1 MKTIKNYLY
10 SGVLL
15 ILGLFISC
23 EDIGFLDKTPYS
35 TSSPENYYRTVKE
48 FETALIGCYDA
59 INMQSVPGRSV
70 GMGTYMYGLQ
80 FILSAGTD
88 ELILNSS
95 APGGLDRNH
104 FGIASYGIT
113 TQGIGDFWIAFYVG
127 IMRCNVLLEKA
138 STFEAASEAEGNSLT
153 QIVAEVRFL
162 RAFFY
167 YHLTSLFGGIPMN
180 TTSYSDSQA
189 ARESLEVIYTELI
202 IPDLLFAEEN
212 LSSTA
217 PFAGRADMWTAKGY
231 LGVIYNYLAA
241 CKRFQAG
248 EELNFPLNSFQW
260 VDADQMS
267 EDAKEKLEEVVEDSP
282 YRLIE
287 RYDYL
292 FRETTK
298 THQQEECLFTAEY
311 SLVYGGDNYPD
322 VTFIFCPGGNAQ
334 VNGGSWGGYRPT
346 VEFASSY
353 NREIDI
359 RYAHNITGP
368 YNANSVIEDIEG
380 VNYYVPSVSTGPT
393 FGNNGTGK
401 YRHMS
406 PQEKPIPAI
415 ASAISVPLLRF
426 ADVLLQY
433 AEALY
438 FTGDEIRA
446 RTYFTQVRERVVAE
460 DRTVADLDAE
470 YNRDNFIDELLEER
484 SRELCYESK
493 RRIDLFRF
501 NRLNDAIMSLDPDAG
516 GPNQRVS
523 ELQLNWKSYKIWIPI
538 PLRETGL
545 NPNLANQQNP
555 GY

>member
-1 MKTIKNYLY
+1 M
-10 SGVLL
+10 LL

-35 TSSPENYYRTVKE
+35 TTSPENYYRTIKE
-48 FETALIGCYDA
+48 FETALVGCYDA
-59 INMQSVPGRSV
+59 INMQNVPGRSLPL
-70 GMGTYMYGLQ
+70 GTYMYGLQ
-80 FILSAGTD
+80 YILSAGTD
-88 ELILNSS
+88 ELILNPS
-95 APGGLDRNH
+95 APGGFDRSH

-113 TQGIGDFWIAFYVG
+113 TQGIGDFWIAFYAG

-138 STFEAASEAEGNSLT
+138 SVFETSSEQEQASVT
-153 QIVAEVRFL
+153 QIVAEAHFL

-167 YHLTSLFGGIPMN
+167 YHLASLFGGVPLI
-180 TTSYSDSQA
+180 TSSTPDPQA
-189 ARESLEVIYTELI
+189 SRESLEVIYTELI

-212 LSSTA
+212 LSSTNLSG
-217 PFAGRADMWTAKGY
+217 GRANMWTAKAY
-231 LGVIYNYLAA
+231 IGVIYNYLAA

-260 VDADQMS
+260 VNADQMS
-267 EDAKEKLEEVVEDSP
+267 EDAREKLEEVVEDAP

-298 THQQEECLFTAEY
+298 SYQQEECLFTAEY
-311 SLVYGGDNYPD
+311 ALVNGGDNHPD
-322 VTFIFCPGGNAQ
+322 ITFIFCPGGT
-334 VNGGSWGGYRPT
+334 VNLYGGSWASHRPT

-353 NREIDI
+353 NRTLDE

-368 YNANSVIEDIEG
+368 YNANSTLENIEG
-380 VNYYVPSVSTGPT
+380 VNYYVPSVSTGPA
-393 FGNNGTGK
+393 FWNNGTGK
-401 YRHMS
+401 YRHMA
-406 PQEKPIPAI
+406 PQEKTIRVNG
-415 ASAISVPLLRF
+415 SAISVPLLRF

-438 FTGDEIRA
+438 FTGDEMMA
-446 RTYFTQVRERVVAE
+446 RTYFTQVRERIASEGHTVAE
-460 DRTVADLDAE
+460 LDAE
-470 YNRDNFIDELLEER
+470 YNRDNFIAELLEER

-516 GPNQRVS
+516 SPNQRVS
-523 ELQLNWKSYKIWIPI
+523 ELHLNWKPYKIWLPI

-545 NPNLANQQNP
+545 NPNLAKQQNP